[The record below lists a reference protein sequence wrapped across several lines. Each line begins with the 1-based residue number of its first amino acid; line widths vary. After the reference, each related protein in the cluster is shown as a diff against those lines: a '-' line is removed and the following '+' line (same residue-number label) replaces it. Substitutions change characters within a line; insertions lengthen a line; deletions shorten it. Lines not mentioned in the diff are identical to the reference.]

1 MIRVAVEGAS
11 GYVGGELL
19 SLLFHHPEVKLVAAT
34 AGQAGG
40 EELAE
45 LRPRFGA
52 RSLRLLNALEPEQL
66 ENLDLLFLALP
77 HGESS
82 KRIATLPKELRV
94 IDLSADFRINDK
106 ERAEATYG
114 PHAAWEFQRE
124 FVYGLPELNRSHIRE
139 ALRIAVPGC
148 FATAASVGLIPAL
161 ESNAVLGP
169 PWISA
174 VTGSSGSGHRPTAKT
189 HHPDR
194 ALNFFAYQPN
204 GHRHRPE
211 IESALAALNVN
222 EFPLELQVHSAPLV
236 RGIYAT
242 VFFPTDPAFDLL
254 EIYRRRYRGKDSFVH
269 VQEEPPQLT
278 DVIGTPRAAVSV
290 SKRAGQATV
299 FVAIDNLLKGAA
311 SQAIQCMNLVFGLP
325 EETGLSWPVGV
336 LP

>member
-19 SLLFHHPEVKLVAAT
+19 SLLFHHPEAELVAAT

-52 RSLRLLNALEPEQL
+52 SSLRLLKGLEPEQL
-66 ENLDLLFLALP
+66 EDLDLLFLALP

-82 KRIATLPKELRV
+82 KRIASIPKELRV
-94 IDLSADFRINDK
+94 IDLSADFRIDDR
-106 ERAEATYG
+106 ELAEGTYG
-114 PHAAWEFQRE
+114 PHSAWDFQQD
-124 FVYGLPELNRSHIRE
+124 FVYGLPELNRSRIRE
-139 ALRIAVPGC
+139 AHRIAVPGC

-161 ESNAVLGP
+161 EAKVVLGA

-174 VTGSSGSGHRPTAKT
+174 VTGSSGSGHRPAAKT

-204 GHRHRPE
+204 GHRHQLE
-211 IESALAALNVN
+211 IESALAELNAKKY
-222 EFPLELQVHSAPLV
+222 PLELQVHSAPLV

-242 VFFPTDPAFDLL
+242 VFFPTDPSVGLL
-254 EIYRRRYRGKDSFVH
+254 DIFRRRFQEESFVR
-269 VQEEPPQLT
+269 VQEQPPQLT

-290 SKRAGQATV
+290 SIRSGQATA

-311 SQAIQCMNLVFGLP
+311 SQAIQCMNLAIGLP

>member
-19 SLLFHHPEVKLVAAT
+19 SLLFHHPEVKVVAAT

-40 EELAE
+40 EELSE

-52 RSLRLLNALEPEQL
+52 SSLRLLKELEPDQL
-66 ENLDLLFLALP
+66 EDLDLLFLALP

-82 KRIATLPKELRV
+82 KRIASIPKELRV
-94 IDLSADFRINDK
+94 IDLSADFRIDDR
-106 ERAEATYG
+106 ERAEAIYG
-114 PHAAWEFQRE
+114 PHVAWDFQQE
-124 FVYGLPELNRSHIRE
+124 FVYGLPELNRSRIRE
-139 ALRIAVPGC
+139 AHRIAVPGC

-161 ESNAVLGP
+161 EANALLGP

-174 VTGSSGSGHRPTAKT
+174 VTGSSGSGHRATAKT
-189 HHPDR
+189 HHSDR
-194 ALNFFAYQPN
+194 ALNFYAYQPN
-204 GHRHRPE
+204 GHRHQPE
-211 IESALAALNVN
+211 IESALARLNSKK
-222 EFPLELQVHSAPLV
+222 FPLELQVHSAPLV

-242 VFFPTDPAFDLL
+242 IFFTTEPSVDLP
-254 EIYRRRYRGKDSFVH
+254 EIYRRRYCQEESFVRF
-269 VQEEPPQLT
+269 QEQPPQLA

-290 SKRAGQATV
+290 SVRSWQATA

-311 SQAIQCMNLVFGLP
+311 SQAIQCMNLVFDIP
-325 EETGLSWPVGV
+325 EETGLAWPVGV

>member
-19 SLLFHHPEVKLVAAT
+19 SLLFHHPEVELVAAT

-52 RSLRLLNALEPEQL
+52 SSLRLLKELGPDHMED
-66 ENLDLLFLALP
+66 LDLLFLALP

-82 KRIATLPKELRV
+82 KRIPSIPKELRV
-94 IDLSADFRINDK
+94 IDLSADFRIDDR

-114 PHAAWEFQRE
+114 PHSAWDFQRE
-124 FVYGLPELNRSHIRE
+124 FVYGLPELNRSRIRE
-139 ALRIAVPGC
+139 ARCIAAPGC
-148 FATAASVGLIPAL
+148 FATAVSVGLMPAL
-161 ESNAVLGP
+161 EANAVLGP

-174 VTGSSGSGHRPTAKT
+174 VTGSSGSGHRPAAKT

-204 GHRHRPE
+204 GHRHQPE
-211 IESALAALNVN
+211 IESALARFNSKK
-222 EFPLELQVHSAPLV
+222 FPLELQVHSAPLV

-242 VFFPTDPAFDLL
+242 DFFPTDRSIDLP
-254 EIYRRRYRGKDSFVH
+254 EIYRRRYQEESFVR
-269 VQEEPPQLT
+269 VQEQPPQLI
-278 DVIGTPRAAVSV
+278 DVIGTPRATVSV
-290 SKRAGQATV
+290 SVRSEQATV

-311 SQAIQCMNLVFGLP
+311 SQAIQCMNLVFDLP